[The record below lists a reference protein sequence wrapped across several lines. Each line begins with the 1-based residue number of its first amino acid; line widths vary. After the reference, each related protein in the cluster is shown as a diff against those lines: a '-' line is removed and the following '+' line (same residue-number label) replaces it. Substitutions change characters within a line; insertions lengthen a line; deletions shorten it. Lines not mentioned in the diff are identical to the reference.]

1 MNASVTAVALL
12 CSLLISTSAVIG
24 SLPPEEEAPGPLDWA
39 EPSPEWVTA
48 LPQAEETDQLFIVA
62 AVSKTRGEA
71 SMHQRDE
78 KGVWRQLMTTNALLG
93 RNGLG
98 KTREGD
104 GKTPAGV
111 FRFNCAFGVAA
122 DPGCAIPY
130 RQVTGDDWWSGDQRE
145 GYGYNRMV
153 SIAALPDLNRAA
165 SEHIIDNTVP
175 YQYCLNIS
183 YNESGIPGLGSAIFL
198 HCPDRKNGPTAGCVT
213 IPADRMLFVMQHVLP
228 QCTVIIE
235 KQADIIAAG
244 KE

>member
-1 MNASVTAVALL
+1 MISIVQPITAAMLCGALL
-12 CSLLISTSAVIG
+12 DVAAASGRVTSGTVPLTGETEAETA
-24 SLPPEEEAPGPLDWA
+24 LTYEEPGPLDWA

-78 KGVWRQLMTTNALLG
+78 KGVWRQLMTTTALLG

-111 FRFNCAFGVAA
+111 FRFNSALGIAE

-130 RQVTGDDWWSGDQRE
+130 RRVTYDDWWSGDQRE

-153 SIAALPDLNRAA
+153 SITELPDLNRAA
-165 SEHIIDNTVP
+165 SEHIIENTLP
-175 YQYCLNIS
+175 YQYCLLRRHRR
-183 YNESGIPGLGSAIFL
+183 PPARSAHL
-198 HCPDRKNGPTAGCVT
+198 LRLRLMADCV
-213 IPADRMLFVMQHVLP
+213 
-228 QCTVIIE
+228 
-235 KQADIIAAG
+235 
-244 KE
+244 